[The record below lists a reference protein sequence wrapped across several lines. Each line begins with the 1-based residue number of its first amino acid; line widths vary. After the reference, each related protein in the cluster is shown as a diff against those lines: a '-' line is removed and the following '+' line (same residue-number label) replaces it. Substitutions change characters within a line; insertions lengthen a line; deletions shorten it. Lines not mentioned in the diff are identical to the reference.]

1 MLLAARG
8 SWAQRTQS
16 KACAGFFILWQQPPQ
31 RLLAPETRGTKEDP
45 WQARGAVHNT
55 PASGSQRGLQ
65 ELTADQ
71 PRAACWPGALAC
83 LPRRAA
89 GHLAGQ
95 GGGAFSTQPQSS
107 QALLVLSCFCLC
119 HPQGGGPSHPCQP
132 CSLAIDRLGG
142 RWAPGRTGTWDLGEE
157 IPGGQRVGRGLLS
170 GPSPGLDSGLSGG
183 RLGAHSSFVRPPVLE
198 SDVRGLP

>member
-1 MLLAARG
+1 MLLAARS
-8 SWAQRTQS
+8 SWARS
-16 KACAGFFILWQQPPQ
+16 LCRLFILWQQPPR
-31 RLLAPETRGTKEDP
+31 RLLAPATRGMKEDP
-45 WQARGAVHNT
+45 WQAQGAVHNT

-71 PRAACWPGALAC
+71 PRAAHWPRALAC

-89 GHLAGQ
+89 GHLAR
-95 GGGAFSTQPQSS
+95 GGGGWQAFSIQPQSS
-107 QALLVLSCFCLC
+107 EALLVLSCFCLC

-132 CSLAIDRLGG
+132 CSLAIDGLGG
-142 RWAPGRTGTWDLGEE
+142 RWAPGRTGTWVLGEE

-183 RLGAHSSFVRPPVLE
+183 RLGAHGNLVRPPVLLE